1 MLHLV
6 NHPFAYNQP
15 FGDAALAYDIS
26 GLALDIQLQILGNEH
41 NRSLF
46 SRFPEKLLGVDTNA
60 KTIKGEKYNIKT
72 AILYLM
78 PAKQSG
84 VQLCPMAKTAG
95 CEKACLFTAGRGA
108 MNSVMLSRLRKT
120 LYFNQYRDLFMQQLH
135 NELIRERA
143 KAKRKG
149 YKLIVRL
156 NGTSDIRWENIFLW
170 ESSPALGGVELN
182 IFGAFPDIQFYDY
195 TKLAN
200 RKVPANYDLTFS
212 YSGAS
217 EYLPFVQKAVANGE
231 RIAVV
236 FRDRSI
242 VDAMLA
248 NGETF
253 LGLPVIDGD
262 NSDIRHLDPKG
273 AVVALY
279 AKGKARNDQSGFV
292 VG

>member
-1 MLHLV
+1 MLHFI
-6 NHPFAYNQP
+6 NHPFAYNNS
-15 FGDAALAYDIS
+15 FGDQSLAFDIS
-26 GLALDIQLQILGNEH
+26 ALSLDIQLQILGNEQ

-46 SRFPEKLLGVDTNA
+46 SRLPEKLLGIDTNA
-60 KTIKGEKYNIKT
+60 KTIKGEKYGIKT
-72 AILYLM
+72 GILYLM

-84 VQLCPMAKTAG
+84 VQLCPMAKIAG

-108 MNSVMLSRLRKT
+108 MSNVMLSRLRKT
-120 LYFNQYRDLFMQQLH
+120 LYFNQYRDLFMNQLH

-156 NGTSDIRWENIFLW
+156 NGTSDIRFENIPV
-170 ESSPALGGVELN
+170 SGYANIMQAL
-182 IFGAFPDIQFYDY
+182 PDIQYYDY

-200 RKVPANYDLTFS
+200 RRNIPSNYDITFS
-212 YSGAS
+212 YSGVAD
-217 EYLPFVQKAVANGE
+217 YAPYVAKAVANGE

-236 FRDRSI
+236 FRDRAI
-242 VDAMLA
+242 VERMLA

-253 LGLPVIDGD
+253 FGLPVVDGD
-262 NSDIRHLDPKG
+262 NSDIRHLEPKG
-273 AVVALY
+273 VIVALY
-279 AKGKARNDQSGFV
+279 AKGKARKDQSGFV